1 MARLLQDWQRRRGS
15 TGRAGE
21 SQPSDRSNN
30 LTWQENSPETEET
43 PAEGQEEP
51 SGEREEDQAREEER
65 NTRREDRS
73 VLHDQEIIKAPPD
86 SITDFKIINRN
97 LLTSI
102 EGIF

>member
-51 SGEREEDQAREEER
+51 SGEREEER
-65 NTRREDRS
+65 NTRRENRS
-73 VLHDQEIIKAPPD
+73 VLYDQEIIKAPPD

>member
-51 SGEREEDQAREEER
+51 SGEREEER